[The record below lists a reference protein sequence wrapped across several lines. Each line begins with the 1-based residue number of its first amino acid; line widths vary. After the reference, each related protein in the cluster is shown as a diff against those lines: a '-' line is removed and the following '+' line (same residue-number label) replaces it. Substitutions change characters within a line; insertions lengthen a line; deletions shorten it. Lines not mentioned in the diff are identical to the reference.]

1 MNIIFIAP
9 PAAGKGTLSDKLV
22 EKYNYRHL
30 STGDLL
36 RAEIKKENDLGKK
49 IEEII
54 SRGELVSDEIITEL
68 LKNELKS
75 IDGKFI
81 LDGYPRNIAQAETL
95 KGIFSELGIE
105 DYITIYLDIEEDY
118 AMKRALGRVICGGCG
133 ASYNTYFENFMPK
146 NEGICDKCGSEL
158 KHRSDDT
165 EETFKKRFSTYV
177 DVTSPV
183 LDYYKELGK
192 LEVIDANVESSEVFK
207 IVERILGEDVTI
219 GRSIKK

>member
-9 PAAGKGTLSDKLV
+9 PAAGKGTLSEKLV
-22 EKYNYRHL
+22 AKYGYKHL

-54 SRGELVSDEIITEL
+54 SRGELVSDDIITEL

-81 LDGYPRNIAQAETL
+81 LDGYPRNIAQADTL
-95 KGIFSELGIE
+95 NGIFSELNIE
-105 DYITIYLDIEEDY
+105 NYVTIYLDLEEEL

-165 EETFKKRFSTYV
+165 EETFKVRFSTYV
-177 DVTSPV
+177 EKTSPV
-183 LDYYKELGK
+183 LDYYKNLGK
-192 LEVIDANVESSEVFK
+192 LEVIDANIESDEVFK
-207 IVERILGEDVTI
+207 IIEEMLGAQMTL
-219 GRSIKK
+219 KK

>member
-22 EKYNYRHL
+22 TKYGYKHL

-54 SRGELVSDEIITEL
+54 SRGELVSDDIITEL
-68 LKNELKS
+68 LKNELKAT
-75 IDGKFI
+75 DGKFI
-81 LDGYPRNIAQAETL
+81 LDGYPRNIAQANTL
-95 KGIFSELGIE
+95 NGIFSELNIE
-105 DYITIYLDIEEDY
+105 NYVTIYLDLEEEL

-165 EETFKKRFSTYV
+165 EETFKVRFSTYV
-177 DVTSPV
+177 EKTSPV
-183 LDYYKELGK
+183 LDYYKNLGK
-192 LEVIDANVESSEVFK
+192 LEVIDANVESDEVFK
-207 IVERILGEDVTI
+207 IIEEMLGAQMTL
-219 GRSIKK
+219 KK

>member
-9 PAAGKGTLSDKLV
+9 PAAGKGTLSEKLV
-22 EKYNYRHL
+22 AKYGYKHL

-54 SRGELVSDEIITEL
+54 SRGELVSDDIITEL
-68 LKNELKS
+68 LKNELKATDS
-75 IDGKFI
+75 KFI

-95 KGIFSELGIE
+95 KGIFNELNIE
-105 DYITIYLDIEEDY
+105 NYVTIYLDLEEEL

-165 EETFKKRFSTYV
+165 EETFKVRFSTYV
-177 DVTSPV
+177 EKTSPV
-183 LDYYKELGK
+183 LDFYKDLNK
-192 LEVIDANVESSEVFK
+192 LQVINANVESDEVFK
-207 IVERILGEDVTI
+207 IVEQILEDGNVDN
-219 GRSIKK
+219 

>member
-22 EKYNYRHL
+22 TKYGYKHL

-54 SRGELVSDEIITEL
+54 SRGELVSDDIITEL

-75 IDGKFI
+75 IEGKFI
-81 LDGYPRNIAQAETL
+81 LDGYPRNIAQADTL
-95 KGIFSELGIE
+95 NGIFSELNIE
-105 DYITIYLDIEEDY
+105 NYVTIYLDLEEEL

-146 NEGICDKCGSEL
+146 SEGICDKCGSEL

-165 EETFKKRFSTYV
+165 EETFKVRFSTYV
-177 DVTSPV
+177 EKTSPV
-183 LDYYKELGK
+183 LDYYKNLNR
-192 LEVIDANVESSEVFK
+192 LEVINANVESDEVFK
-207 IVERILGEDVTI
+207 IVEQIIGEGHTF
-219 GRSIKK
+219 KKDMK

>member
-22 EKYNYRHL
+22 SKYNYRHL

-54 SRGELVSDEIITEL
+54 SRGELVSDDIITEL
-68 LKNELKS
+68 LKNELKATDS
-75 IDGKFI
+75 KFI

-95 KGIFSELGIE
+95 NGIFNELNIE
-105 DYITIYLDIEEDY
+105 NYVTIYLELDEEL
-118 AMKRALGRVICGGCG
+118 AMKRALGRVICGECG

-146 NEGICDKCGSEL
+146 SEGICDKCGSEL

-165 EETFKKRFSTYV
+165 EETFRVRFSTYV
-177 DVTSPV
+177 EKTSPV
-183 LDYYKELGK
+183 LDYYKGINK
-192 LEVIDANVESSEVFK
+192 LNVINANVESDEVFK
-207 IVERILGEDVTI
+207 VVEQIIDEGI
-219 GRSIKK
+219 AFKKEI

>member
-22 EKYNYRHL
+22 TKYSYKHL

-54 SRGELVSDEIITEL
+54 SRGELVSDDIITEL

-75 IDGKFI
+75 IEGKFI
-81 LDGYPRNIAQAETL
+81 LDGYPRNIAQANTL
-95 KGIFSELGIE
+95 NGIFSELNIE
-105 DYITIYLDIEEDY
+105 NYVTIYLDLEEEL

-165 EETFKKRFSTYV
+165 EETFKVRFSTYV
-177 DVTSPV
+177 EKTSPV
-183 LDYYKELGK
+183 LDYYKNLGK
-192 LEVIDANVESSEVFK
+192 LEVIDANVESDEVFK
-207 IVERILGEDVTI
+207 IIEEMLGAQMTL
-219 GRSIKK
+219 KK

>member
-22 EKYNYRHL
+22 TKYGYKHL

-54 SRGELVSDEIITEL
+54 SRGELVSDDIITEL

-75 IDGKFI
+75 IEGKFI
-81 LDGYPRNIAQAETL
+81 LDGYPRNIAQANTL
-95 KGIFSELGIE
+95 NGIFSELNIE
-105 DYITIYLDIEEDY
+105 NYVTIYLDLEEEL

-165 EETFKKRFSTYV
+165 EETFKVRFSTYV
-177 DVTSPV
+177 EKTSPV
-183 LDYYKELGK
+183 LDYYKNLGK
-192 LEVIDANVESSEVFK
+192 LEVIDANVESDEVFK
-207 IVERILGEDVTI
+207 IIEEMLGAQMTL
-219 GRSIKK
+219 KK

>member
-22 EKYNYRHL
+22 TKYGYKHL

-54 SRGELVSDEIITEL
+54 SRGELVSDDIITEL

-81 LDGYPRNIAQAETL
+81 LDGYPRNIAQANTL
-95 KGIFSELGIE
+95 NGIFSELNIE
-105 DYITIYLDIEEDY
+105 NYVTIYLDLEEEL

-165 EETFKKRFSTYV
+165 EETFKVRFSTYV
-177 DVTSPV
+177 EKTSPV
-183 LDYYKELGK
+183 LDYYKALGK
-192 LEVIDANVESSEVFK
+192 LEVIDANVESDEVFK
-207 IVERILGEDVTI
+207 VVEQIIDGGKAFKKD
-219 GRSIKK
+219 IK

>member
-22 EKYNYRHL
+22 TKYGYKHL

-81 LDGYPRNIAQAETL
+81 LDGYPRNIAQANTL
-95 KGIFSELGIE
+95 NGIFSELNIE
-105 DYITIYLDIEEDY
+105 NYVTIYLDLEEEL

-133 ASYNTYFENFMPK
+133 ASYNTYFENFMPN

-165 EETFKKRFSTYV
+165 EETFKVRFSTYV
-177 DVTSPV
+177 EKTSPV
-183 LDYYKELGK
+183 LDYYKNLGK
-192 LEVIDANVESSEVFK
+192 LEVIDANIESDEVFK
-207 IVERILGEDVTI
+207 IIEEMLGAQMTL
-219 GRSIKK
+219 KK

>member
-22 EKYNYRHL
+22 TKYGYKHL

-54 SRGELVSDEIITEL
+54 SRGELVSDDIITEL

-81 LDGYPRNIAQAETL
+81 LDGYPRNIAQANTL
-95 KGIFSELGIE
+95 NGIFSELNIE
-105 DYITIYLDIEEDY
+105 NYVTIYLDLEEEL

-165 EETFKKRFSTYV
+165 EETFKVRFSTYV
-177 DVTSPV
+177 EKTSPV
-183 LDYYKELGK
+183 LDYYKNLGR
-192 LEVIDANVESSEVFK
+192 LEVIDANVESDEVFK
-207 IVERILGEDVTI
+207 IIEEMLGAQMTL
-219 GRSIKK
+219 KK

>member
-22 EKYNYRHL
+22 TKYGYKHL

-54 SRGELVSDEIITEL
+54 SRGELVSDDIITEL

-75 IDGKFI
+75 IEGKFI
-81 LDGYPRNIAQAETL
+81 LDGYPRNIAQANTL
-95 KGIFSELGIE
+95 NGIFSELNIE
-105 DYITIYLDIEEDY
+105 NYVTIYLDLEEEL

-165 EETFKKRFSTYV
+165 EETFKVRFSTYV
-177 DVTSPV
+177 EKTSPV
-183 LDYYKELGK
+183 LDYYKNLGK
-192 LEVIDANVESSEVFK
+192 LEVIDANIESDEVFK
-207 IVERILGEDVTI
+207 IIEEMLGAQMTL
-219 GRSIKK
+219 KK

>member
-9 PAAGKGTLSDKLV
+9 PAAGKGTLSEKLV
-22 EKYNYRHL
+22 SNFGYKHL

-68 LKNELKS
+68 LTNELKS

-95 KGIFSELGIE
+95 NGIFNELNIE
-105 DYITIYLDIEEDY
+105 NYVTIYLELDEEL

-146 NEGICDKCGSEL
+146 SEGICDKCGSEL

-177 DVTSPV
+177 EVTSPV
-183 LDYYKELGK
+183 LDYYKELNK
-192 LEVIDANVESSEVFK
+192 LNVINANNGSDEVYKVVEQIIDEGVAFK
-207 IVERILGEDVTI
+207 KEI
-219 GRSIKK
+219 

>member
-22 EKYNYRHL
+22 TKYGYKHL

-54 SRGELVSDEIITEL
+54 SRGELVSDDIITEL

-81 LDGYPRNIAQAETL
+81 LDGYPRNIAQANTL
-95 KGIFSELGIE
+95 NGIFSELNIE
-105 DYITIYLDIEEDY
+105 NYVTIYLDLEEEL

-165 EETFKKRFSTYV
+165 EETFKVRFSTYV
-177 DVTSPV
+177 EKTSPV
-183 LDYYKELGK
+183 LDYYNNLGK
-192 LEVIDANVESSEVFK
+192 LEVIDANVESDEVFK
-207 IVERILGEDVTI
+207 IIEEMLGAQMTL
-219 GRSIKK
+219 KK

>member
-22 EKYNYRHL
+22 TKYGYKHL

-54 SRGELVSDEIITEL
+54 SRGELVSDDIITEL

-75 IDGKFI
+75 LDGKFI
-81 LDGYPRNIAQAETL
+81 LDGYPRNIAQANTL
-95 KGIFSELGIE
+95 NGIFSELNIE
-105 DYITIYLDIEEDY
+105 NYVTIYLDLEEEL

-165 EETFKKRFSTYV
+165 EETFKVRFSTYV
-177 DVTSPV
+177 EKTSPV
-183 LDYYKELGK
+183 LDYYKALGK
-192 LEVIDANVESSEVFK
+192 LEVIDANVESDEVFK
-207 IVERILGEDVTI
+207 VVEQIIDGGMAFKKD
-219 GRSIKK
+219 IK

>member
-22 EKYNYRHL
+22 TKYGYKHL

-54 SRGELVSDEIITEL
+54 SRGELVSDDIITEL

-75 IDGKFI
+75 IEGKFI

-95 KGIFSELGIE
+95 KGIFNELNIE
-105 DYITIYLDIEEDY
+105 NYVTIYLDLEEEL

-177 DVTSPV
+177 EVTSPV
-183 LDYYKELGK
+183 LDYYRDLNK
-192 LEVIDANVESSEVFK
+192 LHVIDANVESDEVFK
-207 IVERILGEDVTI
+207 IVEQILEDGNVDN
-219 GRSIKK
+219 

>member
-22 EKYNYRHL
+22 SKYNYRHL

-54 SRGELVSDEIITEL
+54 SRGEFVSDDIITEL
-68 LKNELKS
+68 LKNELKATDS
-75 IDGKFI
+75 KFI

-95 KGIFSELGIE
+95 KEIFNELNIE
-105 DYITIYLDIEEDY
+105 NYVTIYLDLEEEL
-118 AMKRALGRVICGGCG
+118 AMKRALGRVICGECG

-165 EETFKKRFSTYV
+165 EETFKVRFSTYV
-177 DVTSPV
+177 EKTSPV
-183 LDYYKELGK
+183 LDYYKDLNK
-192 LEVIDANVESSEVFK
+192 LQVINANVESDEVFK
-207 IVERILGEDVTI
+207 IIVEQILEDGNVDN
-219 GRSIKK
+219 

>member
-22 EKYNYRHL
+22 TKYGYKHL

-54 SRGELVSDEIITEL
+54 SRGELVSDDIITEL

-75 IDGKFI
+75 IEGKFI
-81 LDGYPRNIAQAETL
+81 LDGYPRNIAQANTL
-95 KGIFSELGIE
+95 NGIFSELNIE
-105 DYITIYLDIEEDY
+105 NYVTIYLDIEEEL

-165 EETFKKRFSTYV
+165 EETFKVRFSTYV
-177 DVTSPV
+177 EKTSPV
-183 LDYYKELGK
+183 LDYYKNLGK
-192 LEVIDANVESSEVFK
+192 LEVIDANVESDEVFK
-207 IVERILGEDVTI
+207 IIEEMLGAQMTL
-219 GRSIKK
+219 KK

>member
-22 EKYNYRHL
+22 SKYNYRHL

-54 SRGELVSDEIITEL
+54 SRGELVSDDIITEL
-68 LKNELKS
+68 LKNELKATDS
-75 IDGKFI
+75 KFI

-95 KGIFSELGIE
+95 KGIFNELNIE
-105 DYITIYLDIEEDY
+105 NYVTIYLDLEEEL

-165 EETFKKRFSTYV
+165 EETFKVRFSTYV
-177 DVTSPV
+177 EKTSPV
-183 LDYYKELGK
+183 LDYYKNLGK
-192 LEVIDANVESSEVFK
+192 LEVIDANVESDEVFK
-207 IVERILGEDVTI
+207 IIEEMLGAQMTL
-219 GRSIKK
+219 KK

>member
-54 SRGELVSDEIITEL
+54 SRGEFVSDDIITEL
-68 LKNELKS
+68 LKNELKATDS
-75 IDGKFI
+75 KFI

-95 KGIFSELGIE
+95 KEIFNELNIE
-105 DYITIYLDIEEDY
+105 NYVTIYLDLEEEL
-118 AMKRALGRVICGGCG
+118 AMKRALGRVICGECG

-165 EETFKKRFSTYV
+165 EETFKVRFSTYV
-177 DVTSPV
+177 EKTSPV
-183 LDYYKELGK
+183 LDYYKDLNK
-192 LEVIDANVESSEVFK
+192 LQVIDANVESDEVFK
-207 IVERILGEDVTI
+207 IIVEQILEDGNVDN
-219 GRSIKK
+219 

>member
-22 EKYNYRHL
+22 TKYGYKHL

-81 LDGYPRNIAQAETL
+81 LDGYPRNSAQANTL
-95 KGIFSELGIE
+95 NSIFNELNIKN
-105 DYITIYLDIEEDY
+105 YVTIYLDLEEEL

-165 EETFKKRFSTYV
+165 EETFKVRFSTYV
-177 DVTSPV
+177 EKTSPV
-183 LDYYKELGK
+183 LDYYKDLNK
-192 LEVIDANVESSEVFK
+192 LQVIDANVESDEVFK
-207 IVERILGEDVTI
+207 IIVEQILEDGNVDN
-219 GRSIKK
+219 

>member
-49 IEEII
+49 IEEIR
-54 SRGELVSDEIITEL
+54 SRGEFVSDDIITEL
-68 LKNELKS
+68 LKNELKATDS
-75 IDGKFI
+75 KFI

-95 KGIFSELGIE
+95 KEIFNELNIE
-105 DYITIYLDIEEDY
+105 NYVTIYLDLEEEL
-118 AMKRALGRVICGGCG
+118 AMKRALGRVICGECG

-165 EETFKKRFSTYV
+165 EETFKVRFSTYV
-177 DVTSPV
+177 EKTSPV
-183 LDYYKELGK
+183 LDYYKDLNK
-192 LEVIDANVESSEVFK
+192 LQVIDANVESDEVFK
-207 IVERILGEDVTI
+207 IIVEQILEDGNVDN
-219 GRSIKK
+219 

>member
-22 EKYNYRHL
+22 SKYNYRHL

-54 SRGELVSDEIITEL
+54 SRGEFVSDDIITEL
-68 LKNELKS
+68 LKNELKATDS
-75 IDGKFI
+75 KFI

-95 KGIFSELGIE
+95 KGIFNELNIE
-105 DYITIYLDIEEDY
+105 NYVTIYLDLEEEL
-118 AMKRALGRVICGGCG
+118 AMKRALGRVICGECG

-165 EETFKKRFSTYV
+165 EETFKVRFSTYV
-177 DVTSPV
+177 EKTSPV
-183 LDYYKELGK
+183 LDYYKDLNK
-192 LEVIDANVESSEVFK
+192 LQVINANVESDEVFK
-207 IVERILGEDVTI
+207 IIVEQILEDGNVDN
-219 GRSIKK
+219 S

>member
-22 EKYNYRHL
+22 TKYGYKHL

-54 SRGELVSDEIITEL
+54 SRGELVSDDIITEL

-81 LDGYPRNIAQAETL
+81 LDGYPRNIAQANTL
-95 KGIFSELGIE
+95 NGIFSELNIE
-105 DYITIYLDIEEDY
+105 NYVTIYLDLEEEL

-165 EETFKKRFSTYV
+165 EETFKVRFSTYV
-177 DVTSPV
+177 EKTSPV
-183 LDYYKELGK
+183 LDYYKNLGK
-192 LEVIDANVESSEVFK
+192 LEVIDANVESDEVFK
-207 IVERILGEDVTI
+207 IIEEMLGAQMTL
-219 GRSIKK
+219 KK

>member
-22 EKYNYRHL
+22 SKYNYRHL

-95 KGIFSELGIE
+95 NGIFNELI
-105 DYITIYLDIEEDY
+105 
-118 AMKRALGRVICGGCG
+118 
-133 ASYNTYFENFMPK
+133 
-146 NEGICDKCGSEL
+146 
-158 KHRSDDT
+158 
-165 EETFKKRFSTYV
+165 
-177 DVTSPV
+177 
-183 LDYYKELGK
+183 
-192 LEVIDANVESSEVFK
+192 
-207 IVERILGEDVTI
+207 
-219 GRSIKK
+219 

>member
-22 EKYNYRHL
+22 TKYGYRHL

-54 SRGELVSDEIITEL
+54 SRGELVSDDIITEL
-68 LKNELKS
+68 LKNELTNIS
-75 IDGKFI
+75 NEKFI

-95 KGIFSELGIE
+95 KGIFNELNIE
-105 DYITIYLDIEEDY
+105 NYVTIYLDLEEEL

-165 EETFKKRFSTYV
+165 EETFKVRFSTYV
-177 DVTSPV
+177 EKTSPV
-183 LDYYKELGK
+183 LDYYKNLGK
-192 LEVIDANVESSEVFK
+192 LEVIDANVESDEVFK
-207 IVERILGEDVTI
+207 IVEQILEDGNVDN
-219 GRSIKK
+219 